1 MSAQL
6 SVQVQNQLNVSDKVI
21 AAART
26 HGPKI
31 APLLAGQAKAV
42 QGAQTKA
49 TAETY
54 EAVFSALADGLAH
67 DTSELRE
74 TELAYYAEKA
84 DDAPV
89 RAARDAAA
97 ADLGSLLSLL
107 RSTIESTLGAPAL
120 RTYGLEG
127 EVPRTPNKLLNHAK
141 NVLRQLDS
149 NATMVTTALGT
160 TFDTVPAAKAVKIK
174 IDALAGHIDDDNREA
189 RELEDALTRRNRAM
203 DAWTE
208 GYQGTASALEGLFRR
223 AGYKE
228 LAERVRPTQR
238 KARGEDTGDDGAE
251 QVPPAAGG

>member
-6 SVQVQNQLNVSDKVI
+6 SVQVQNQLRVSDKVI

-31 APLLAGQAKAV
+31 APLLAAQAKEV
-42 QGAQTKA
+42 QGVQTKA
-49 TAETY
+49 TTEAY
-54 EAVFSALADGLAH
+54 EAVFSALADGLAQ
-67 DTSELRE
+67 DANALRE
-74 TELAYYAEKA
+74 AELAYYAEKA

-89 RAARDAAA
+89 RAARDASAT
-97 ADLGSLLSLL
+97 DLGSLLSLL

-127 EVPRTPNKLLNHAK
+127 EVPRTPSKLLNHAK
-141 NVLRQLDS
+141 NVLQQLAS
-149 NATMVTTALGT
+149 NEKTVTTALGT
-160 TFDTVPAAKAVKIK
+160 TFDTIPAAKAIKTK

-223 AGYKE
+223 GGYKE
-228 LAERVRPTQR
+228 LADRVRPTQR
-238 KARGEDTGDDGAE
+238 KARGEDTEDGDAA
-251 QVPPAAGG
+251 QAPPAGG